1 MEHKPAISVLMSV
14 YNETESQIRESVESM
29 LHQTFSDFELII
41 ICDNPQR
48 TDVKPI
54 LDSYR
59 DSRIVY
65 FRNPKNIAL
74 AMSMN
79 KAADL
84 AKADIFARMDSD
96 DVAELN
102 RFEVELPY
110 LQSGEYDFVCSKYSA
125 IDMNSNPIEHRT
137 YIEDR
142 GTDINAEVPINPNVI
157 HHPTVMFTR
166 SIFEKTGGYHD
177 FPCAQDADLWLRM
190 SETGCRFYMVNQN
203 LLKYRLNPNGVTISK
218 RFRSILTLNY
228 IYCLSLM
235 RLEKGCDSFSEDNY
249 MIYMKSHGYGSAFQ
263 EKIFTYSLKLKVKAF
278 EKEENGKCF
287 QAVLLRALIFIICP
301 AKRDI
306 YLMRKKKCKLLKKEK
321 INPN

>member
-1 MEHKPAISVLMSV
+1 MEQRPTISVLMSV

-48 TDVKPI
+48 SDVKPV
-54 LDSYR
+54 LDSYK

-65 FRNPKNIAL
+65 FQNPKNIAL

-79 KAADL
+79 KAAEL

-96 DVAELN
+96 DVAEPN

-125 IDMNSNPIEHRT
+125 IDMNSNLIEYRT
-137 YIEDR
+137 DIEDR

-166 SIFEKTGGYHD
+166 SVFEKTGGYRD

-190 SETGCRFYMVNQN
+190 YEAGCRFYMVNQN

-228 IYCLSLM
+228 IYSLSLM
-235 RLEKGCDSFSEDNY
+235 RIEKGYDSFSKGNY
-249 MIYMKSHGYGSAFQ
+249 QNYMKSHGYGSAFQ
-263 EKIFTYSLKLKVKAF
+263 ERIFTYSLKLKAKAF
-278 EKEENGKCF
+278 EKEKTGKNL
-287 QAVLLRALIFIICP
+287 QAVFLRALIFIICTT
-301 AKRDI
+301 KRDI
-306 YLMRKKKCKLLKKEK
+306 YLMRRKKRKMLKK
-321 INPN
+321 

>member
-1 MEHKPAISVLMSV
+1 MEQKPTISVLMSV

-48 TDVKPI
+48 SDVKPV
-54 LDSYR
+54 LDSYK

-65 FRNPKNIAL
+65 FQNPKNIAL

-79 KAADL
+79 KAAEL

-96 DVAELN
+96 DVAEPN

-137 YIEDR
+137 DIEDR

-166 SIFEKTGGYHD
+166 SIFEKTSGYRD

-190 SETGCRFYMVNQN
+190 SEVGCRFYMVNQN

-228 IYCLSLM
+228 IYSLSLM
-235 RLEKGCDSFSEDNY
+235 RIEKGYDSFSKGNY
-249 MIYMKSHGYGSAFQ
+249 QNYMKSHGYGSAFQ
-263 EKIFTYSLKLKVKAF
+263 ERIFTYSLKLKAKAF
-278 EKEENGKCF
+278 EKEETGKNL
-287 QAVLLRALIFIICP
+287 QAFFLRALIFIICTT
-301 AKRDI
+301 KRDI
-306 YLMRKKKCKLLKKEK
+306 FLMRKKKREMLNK
-321 INPN
+321 IELI